1 MDCGRTLKRR
11 CHAQNTSSADDDK
24 VYMRKELTLLRA
36 VALNAGSVIGSGIF
50 VSPRG
55 VLSHAGSVGL
65 SLIVWVACGVFSAFG
80 SLSYAEIGLTVPK
93 SGGIYTYL
101 HEAFG
106 SLVSF
111 LFIWTELL
119 LRRPTSQSIAA
130 LATVKYF
137 LEPMFVGCD
146 VSPGVTRLL
155 AIFVL
160 ISLTALNCWSVTWA
174 AHMQNW
180 MFYIK
185 LVALGA
191 IIIMGFVQM
200 IMSEGDIPGFQSA
213 FAGSSSSIGEIG
225 LAMYSGLF
233 AYAGF
238 EVINYSAEEI
248 KDVKRNLPRTIYIS
262 IAIVTT
268 VYTLGNIA
276 YFTVLTKEEILGSSA
291 VAATFAERT
300 MGPIAIII
308 PIMVMCSVMGGL
320 NCNIFTTG
328 RVYFVSARDGG
339 HMPSIIGM
347 LNVHRYTPFPAM
359 ILSVMSRPLH
369 R

>member
-1 MDCGRTLKRR
+1 
-11 CHAQNTSSADDDK
+11 
-24 VYMRKELTLLRA
+24 
-36 VALNAGSVIGSGIF
+36 
-50 VSPRG
+50 
-55 VLSHAGSVGL
+55 
-65 SLIVWVACGVFSAFG
+65 
-80 SLSYAEIGLTVPK
+80 
-93 SGGIYTYL
+93 
-101 HEAFG
+101 
-106 SLVSF
+106 
-111 LFIWTELL
+111 
-119 LRRPTSQSIAA
+119 
-130 LATVKYF
+130 
-137 LEPMFVGCD
+137 
-146 VSPGVTRLL
+146 
-155 AIFVL
+155 
-160 ISLTALNCWSVTWA
+160 
-174 AHMQNW
+174 MQNW

-200 IMSEGDIPGFQSA
+200 ILSEGDIPGFQSA

-233 AYAGF
+233 AYGGF

-248 KDVKRNLPRTIYIS
+248 KDVERNLPRTIYIS

-291 VAATFAERT
+291 VAAIFAERT
-300 MGPIAIII
+300 MGPIAVII

-339 HMPSIIGM
+339 HLPSIIGM
-347 LNVHRYTPFPAM
+347 LNIHRYTPFPAM
-359 ILSVMSRPLH
+359 ILSTFMTTLLLLLLSDDIYSLLDYYGFFMWIMGGSGIVALLYLRWKKPHISRPIKFPLFVH
-369 R
+369 IVYTLGCARLVITPIYLQPLTSLISTRLLLSGIPVYYIFIYPKDKPKWYRNLSGVITRYLQLILMVDLQDKSTYSSVLE